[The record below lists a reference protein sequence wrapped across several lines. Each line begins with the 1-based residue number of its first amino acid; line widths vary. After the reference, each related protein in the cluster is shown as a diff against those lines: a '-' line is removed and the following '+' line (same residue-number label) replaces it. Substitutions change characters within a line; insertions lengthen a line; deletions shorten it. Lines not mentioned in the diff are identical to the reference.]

1 IRNEDVVE
9 NQAEID
15 SWIEKDAFASGLIY
29 SSLETSYQTSVGG
42 SADAAEMWQRLNQ
55 EYAQV
60 AAANTGQLT
69 ARFFQYQMD
78 PDHSV
83 STHIN
88 KYRQMADE
96 LQNVGAPVTY
106 IQMEERILST
116 LPPSYHAVVAA
127 WETQPRDENRNILT
141 LTA

>member
-1 IRNEDVVE
+1 MQIRNEDVVE

-15 SWIEKDAFASGLIY
+15 AWIEKDAFASGLIY
-29 SSLETSYQTSVGG
+29 SSLKTSYQTSVGG

-78 PDHSV
+78 PGNIKHLDVYFTLWYFKHFL
-83 STHIN
+83 
-88 KYRQMADE
+88 KLA
-96 LQNVGAPVTY
+96 LQ
-106 IQMEERILST
+106 
-116 LPPSYHAVVAA
+116 
-127 WETQPRDENRNILT
+127 
-141 LTA
+141 